1 MRKTHKQSDLNSSSP
16 IFRAVFVF
24 PEAVFAFGLRP
35 LDRAD
40 PQTRAGGV
48 PCGLWPLR
56 GGSGTLSERRAT
68 EGTGDGGRKWC
79 LQR

>member
-1 MRKTHKQSDLNSSSP
+1 MRKTHKQSNLSSSSP
-16 IFRAVFVF
+16 IFRAVF
-24 PEAVFAFGLRP
+24 PESLQAVFAFGLRP

-48 PCGLWPLR
+48 PCGLRPLR

-68 EGTGDGGRKWC
+68 EGYRGHR
-79 LQR
+79 